1 MVEFPGDPTGHL
13 CTFCRPLEPS
23 PAAVSVR
30 GAASLSGRPA
40 RVGGCSS
47 ALSLVPRPPDLP
59 QEATSGEDSDAATF
73 KPTLPDLSPDEP
85 SEALSFPTLEEEE
98 EEEGLCE
105 AREPPSPARSP
116 VAASPEPASAPA
128 VEEATSP
135 AAEEGAAVDPGSDG
149 SPGKSP
155 SKKKKK
161 FRTPSFLKKSKKRS
175 DS

>member
-1 MVEFPGDPTGHL
+1 MQGACDPPW
-13 CTFCRPLEPS
+13 RSRQSPS
-23 PAAVSVR
+23 NL
-30 GAASLSGRPA
+30 ASP
-40 RVGGCSS
+40 
-47 ALSLVPRPPDLP
+47 PRPPDLP
-59 QEATSGEDSDAATF
+59 QEPASGDDSDAATF
-73 KPTLPDLSPDEP
+73 TPTLPDLSPDEP
-85 SEALSFPTLEEEE
+85 SEALCFPTLEEEE

-105 AREPPSPARSP
+105 AGGPPGPTRSP
-116 VAASPEPASAPA
+116 SAAIPEPVTAQAA
-128 VEEATSP
+128 DEAASP

>member
-1 MVEFPGDPTGHL
+1 MQGAGHPPG
-13 CTFCRPLEPS
+13 RS
-23 PAAVSVR
+23 R
-30 GAASLSGRPA
+30 QSLSNPA
-40 RVGGCSS
+40 S
-47 ALSLVPRPPDLP
+47 PTPPPDLP
-59 QEATSGEDSDAATF
+59 QEPASGDNSDAATF
-73 KPTLPDLSPDEP
+73 TQTLPDLSPEEP
-85 SEALSFPTLEEEE
+85 SEALCFPTLEEEEE

-105 AREPPSPARSP
+105 AGGPAGPTRSP
-116 VAASPEPASAPA
+116 SAAIPEPVTAQAA
-128 VEEATSP
+128 DEAAAP